1 MLSFLSPLFLVGTAA
16 AAIPIVL
23 HLLKRE
29 PEARVRFAAVK
40 LLKRAPVEHTQRRHL
55 RELILLALR
64 VAALT
69 LLALAFARPFFA
81 SGAAVASSGV
91 TVVALDTS
99 YSMSAPGRFE
109 RARQLAKDAI
119 ARAPAGDL
127 VGVVT
132 FSDAAQIAAK
142 PSADRVLATSAID
155 EATPGFGATRYRGAL
170 SAASQALGGRNGAI
184 VVVTDLQETG
194 WDAGDRASV
203 PEGARI
209 DLADVGAP
217 PADLAVIAVQPQAD
231 RVGATVRNTGS
242 RGRDARVHLTIDN
255 RAAGDVTV
263 NIGPNQVADVAFA
276 GAPRGSVASVA
287 VDDGEGIQADNVRY
301 AVLGGTQ
308 EPSVLIVSGSGD
320 LTREGFYVR
329 HALAAGAGPGGGYQA
344 ASVAGSQLSSS
355 SPGAPGNDDRF
366 APYAAVFVLSTR
378 GLERKGREVLA
389 AYARNGG
396 GVLVAAGPDVD
407 GDVIADVLGSA
418 STLKVVTATGAKPEP
433 RALAPADVRHPV
445 FHPFASNT
453 ATLGLVTFQQVSRI
467 GGSACQTLGRFTT
480 GETALVECAAG
491 DGRALVF
498 ASDLE
503 NRWNDFPVHA
513 TFVPFIHEVVRY
525 LASARAHAGEYLVA
539 DAPAGAPQKPGV
551 VQLTD
556 LSRPGGAPRTIAINV
571 DPREADPA
579 RLSMDDFQSAVTRL
593 KDVNVSEARV
603 EARQQEDR
611 QHLWQYALALM
622 ALLLVAEGLLAAR
635 TA

>member
-1 MLSFLSPLFLVGTAA
+1 MLSFLSPLFLVGATAA
-16 AAIPIVL
+16 ALPIVL

-64 VAALT
+64 VTALV

-81 SGAAVASSGV
+81 SGAAVASSGI
-91 TVVALDTS
+91 TVVAIDTS

-132 FSDAAQIAAK
+132 FADAAQIAAK
-142 PSADRVLATSAID
+142 PSSDRVLATAAID
-155 EATPGFGATRYRGAL
+155 EAAPGFGATRYRGAL
-170 SAASQALGGRNGAI
+170 SAASQALGGRKGAI
-184 VVVTDLQETG
+184 IVVTDLQENG

-209 DLADVGAP
+209 EVADVGAP
-217 PADLAVIAVQPQAD
+217 PADLAVIAVQPQSD
-231 RVGATVRNTGS
+231 RVVATIRNTGS
-242 RGRDARVHLTIDN
+242 RSRDARVHLTIDN
-255 RAAGDVTV
+255 RPSGHATI
-263 NIGPNQVADVAFA
+263 NIGPNQVADVTFA
-276 GAPRGSVASVA
+276 GAPRGTAAAVA
-287 VDDGEGIQADNVRY
+287 VDDPEGIQADNVRY
-301 AVLGGTQ
+301 AILGGT
-308 EPSVLIVSGSGD
+308 ERPSVLIVSGSGD
-320 LTREGFYVR
+320 LSREGFYVR
-329 HALAAGAGPGGGYQA
+329 HALAVGSGPGRGYQPT
-344 ASVAGSQLSSS
+344 SIAGSQLSSS
-355 SPGAPGNDDRF
+355 SPGNDGKLAPC
-366 APYAAVFVLSTR
+366 AAVLVLSTR
-378 GLERKGREVLA
+378 GLERRGREALA
-389 AYARNGG
+389 TYARDGG
-396 GVLVAAGPDVD
+396 GVLVAAGADVD
-407 GDVIADVLGSA
+407 GDVVADVLGSA
-418 STLKVVTATGAKPEP
+418 STLKVVTQTGMKPAP
-433 RALAPADVRHPV
+433 RTLAPADVRHPI

-467 GGSACQTLGRFTT
+467 GGSSCQTLARFTT

-503 NRWNDFPVHA
+503 NKWNDFPVHA
-513 TFVPFIHEVVRY
+513 TFVPFLHEIVRY
-525 LASARAHAGEYLVA
+525 LASAKAHSGEYLVA

-551 VQLTD
+551 VQLAD
-556 LSRPGGAPRTIAINV
+556 LSRGGATARAVAINV

-579 RLSMDDFQSAVTRL
+579 RLSVDDFQSAVTRL
-593 KDVNVSEARV
+593 KDVKVSEARV

-622 ALLLVAEGLLAAR
+622 AILLVAEGVLAAR

>member
-1 MLSFLSPLFLVGTAA
+1 MLSFLSPLFLVGATAA
-16 AAIPIVL
+16 ALPIVL

-64 VAALT
+64 VTALV

-81 SGAAVASSGV
+81 SGAAVASSGI
-91 TVVALDTS
+91 TVVAIDTS

-132 FSDAAQIAAK
+132 FADAAQIAAK
-142 PSADRVLATSAID
+142 PSSDRVLATAAID
-155 EATPGFGATRYRGAL
+155 EAAPGFGATRYRGAL
-170 SAASQALGGRNGAI
+170 SAASQALGGRKGAI
-184 VVVTDLQETG
+184 IVVTDLQENG

-209 DLADVGAP
+209 EVADVGAP
-217 PADLAVIAVQPQAD
+217 PADLAVIAVQPQSD
-231 RVGATVRNTGS
+231 RVVATIRNTGS
-242 RGRDARVHLTIDN
+242 RSRDARVHLTIDN
-255 RAAGDVTV
+255 RPSGHATI
-263 NIGPNQVADVAFA
+263 NIGPNQVADVTFA
-276 GAPRGSVASVA
+276 GAPRGTAAAVA
-287 VDDGEGIQADNVRY
+287 VDDPEGIQADNVRY
-301 AVLGGTQ
+301 AILGGT
-308 EPSVLIVSGSGD
+308 ERPSVLIVSGSGD
-320 LTREGFYVR
+320 LSREGFYVR
-329 HALAAGAGPGGGYQA
+329 HALAVGSGPGRGYQPT
-344 ASVAGSQLSSS
+344 SIAGSQLSSS
-355 SPGAPGNDDRF
+355 SPGNDGKL
-366 APYAAVFVLSTR
+366 APYAAVLVLSTR
-378 GLERKGREVLA
+378 GLERRGREALA
-389 AYARNGG
+389 TYARDGG
-396 GVLVAAGPDVD
+396 GVLVAAGADVD
-407 GDVIADVLGSA
+407 GDVVADVLGSA
-418 STLKVVTATGAKPEP
+418 STLKVVTQTGMKPAP
-433 RALAPADVRHPV
+433 RTLAPADVRHPI

-467 GGSACQTLGRFTT
+467 GGSSCQTLARFTT

-503 NRWNDFPVHA
+503 NKWNDFPVHA
-513 TFVPFIHEVVRY
+513 TFVPFLHEIVRY
-525 LASARAHAGEYLVA
+525 LASAKAHSGEYLVA

-551 VQLTD
+551 VQLAD
-556 LSRPGGAPRTIAINV
+556 LSRGGATARAVAINV

-579 RLSMDDFQSAVTRL
+579 RLSVDDFQSAVTRL
-593 KDVNVSEARV
+593 KDVKVSEARV

-622 ALLLVAEGLLAAR
+622 AILLVAEGVLAAR

>member
-1 MLSFLSPLFLVGTAA
+1 MLSFLSPLFLVGAATAA
-16 AAIPIVL
+16 VPVIL

-64 VAALT
+64 VAALV

-132 FSDAAQIAAK
+132 FADAAQIAAK
-142 PSADRVLATSAID
+142 PSTDRVLAAAAID
-155 EATPGFGATRYRGAL
+155 EAAPAFGATRYRGAL
-170 SAASQALGGRNGAI
+170 SAASQALGGRKGTI
-184 VVVTDLQETG
+184 VVVTDLQENG

-209 DLADVGAP
+209 DVADVGAA
-217 PADLAVIAVQPQAD
+217 PADLAVIAVQPLGD
-231 RVGATVRNTGS
+231 RVVATVRNTGS
-242 RGRDARVHLTIDN
+242 RGRDARVHLTIDD
-255 RAAGDVTV
+255 RPSGDATI

-276 GAPRGSVASVA
+276 GAPRGSAAAVT
-287 VDDGEGIQADNVRY
+287 VDDPEGIQADNVRY

-308 EPSVLIVSGSGD
+308 QPSVLVVSGSGD
-320 LTREGFYVR
+320 LSREGFYVR
-329 HALAAGAGPGGGYQA
+329 HALAAGGGRGYQA
-344 ASVAGSQLSSS
+344 ASAAGSQVSTWS
-355 SPGAPGNDDRF
+355 DDKLT
-366 APYAAVFVLSTR
+366 PYAAVVVLSTR
-378 GLERKGREVLA
+378 GLERKGREVLSS
-389 AYARNGG
+389 YARNGG
-396 GVLVAAGPDVD
+396 GVLVAAGADVD

-418 STLKVVTATGAKPEP
+418 STLKVVTATGMKPEP

-445 FHPFASNT
+445 FHPFANNT
-453 ATLGLVTFQQVSRI
+453 ATLGLVTFHQVSRVA
-467 GGSACQTLGRFTT
+467 GSACQTLARFTT

-503 NRWNDFPVHA
+503 NKWNDFPVHA
-513 TFVPFIHEVVRY
+513 TFVPFLHEMVRY

-539 DAPAGAPQKPGV
+539 DAPPGAPQKPGV
-551 VQLTD
+551 VRLAD
-556 LSRPGGAPRTIAINV
+556 LSRPGGTPRTVAINV

-579 RLSMDDFQSAVTRL
+579 RLSMADFQSAVTRL
-593 KDVNVSEARV
+593 KDVNVSEERV

-622 ALLLVAEGLLAAR
+622 ALLLVAEGILAAR